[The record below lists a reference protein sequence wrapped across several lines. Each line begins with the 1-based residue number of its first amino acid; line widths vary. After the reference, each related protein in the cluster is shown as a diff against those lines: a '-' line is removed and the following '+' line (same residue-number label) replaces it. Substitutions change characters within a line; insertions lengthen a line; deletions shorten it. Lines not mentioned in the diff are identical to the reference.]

1 MGLVAG
7 LVALI
12 ALWLTFQHK
21 PGWYRPAT
29 LDEAGIQQARSQ
41 AVATADFVG
50 DQMVRGEPFDVVLL
64 DRSVGE
70 WLAALPHV
78 WPDARDSLPPEFS
91 DLAVRF
97 DEGKVQIGAHYAAR
111 QWQAI
116 VSVDVLLRP
125 SDDGSAIEIA
135 LSSAHSGSLPV
146 PRAILKGLLD
156 HLLQSPWATRRV
168 ARSSASLAVAYPRTK
183 ARHSTAG
190 PRHPAA
196 LQEVQSVDEL
206 FEGVRIRNRFVWFNG
221 DRPFRIDSIRIDGG
235 ELRLR
240 IDPLQR

>member
-29 LDEAGIQQARSQ
+29 LDEAGIQQARSR
-41 AVATADFVG
+41 AIATADFVG

-64 DRSVGE
+64 DRSVNE

-78 WPDARDSLPPEFS
+78 WPDARDSLPPELS

-97 DEGKVQIGAHYAAR
+97 DDGKVQIGAHYAAR

-116 VSVDVLLRP
+116 VSVDMLLRP
-125 SDDGSAIEIA
+125 SDDGSAVEIA
-135 LSSAHSGSLPV
+135 LGGVHGGSLPV
-146 PRAILKGLLD
+146 PRAILRSLLD
-156 HLLQSPWATRRV
+156 HLLQSAWANRHLSCRSGSARRV
-168 ARSSASLAVAYPRTK
+168 PLMAGRARPT
-183 ARHSTAG
+183 
-190 PRHPAA
+190 A

-206 FEGVRIRNRFVWFNG
+206 FEGVKIRNRFVWFNG

-240 IDPLQR
+240 IEPLQR